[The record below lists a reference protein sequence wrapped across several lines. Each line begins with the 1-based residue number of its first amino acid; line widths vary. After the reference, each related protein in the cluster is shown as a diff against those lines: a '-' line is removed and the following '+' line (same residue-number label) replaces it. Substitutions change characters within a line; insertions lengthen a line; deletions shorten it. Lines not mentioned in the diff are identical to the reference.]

1 METIQKQTNCFYA
14 NNLKSRTL
22 TQNKK
27 NKMICY
33 TSFRF
38 SHFQKRNG
46 SLKKRKGTYHGEF
59 VFDFLKQK
67 QFFIICHTNSMQL
80 ETYLPLRNELKK
92 IDFNLKF
99 LKRKTVLNY
108 FDQQNNI
115 KKSNSKTERKD
126 KEFAK
131 KPFKSQLQDVFNGS
145 IAIIYPKRFSRSS
158 NNVNIRIFEIIETT
172 ISKTMKKNGSTKEKG
187 LVHGIHISNQ
197 KLIMLGFFLN
207 DFYLIS
213 KGKKIFNKSASN
225 LSYETNG
232 KTIESVSNILKV
244 SSIFLTLTSLIQK
257 FYKLSQPWTKL
268 VPIAKSLKE

>member
-80 ETYLPLRNELKK
+80 ETYLPLRSELKK

-108 FDQQNNI
+108 FDQHSSI
-115 KKSNSKTERKD
+115 KATPAIGLEN
-126 KEFAK
+126 
-131 KPFKSQLQDVFNGS
+131 VFNGS
-145 IAIIYPKRFSRSS
+145 IAIISPKSVSTP
-158 NNVNIRIFEIIETT
+158 IPITIFETIETT
-172 ISKTMKKNGSTKEKG
+172 IGKSSSSLLGG
-187 LVHGIHISNQ
+187 Q
-197 KLIMLGFFLN
+197 KLIMLGFFLS

-213 KGKKIFNKSASN
+213 KGKRIFSKNSSSHKEKS
-225 LSYETNG
+225 
-232 KTIESVSNILKV
+232 IESVSNILKV

-257 FYKLSQPWTKL
+257 FYKLSQPWKKL
-268 VPIAKSLKE
+268 VLIKRLESYIEPIANTCTCIF

>member
-1 METIQKQTNCFYA
+1 M
-14 NNLKSRTL
+14 
-22 TQNKK
+22 KK
-27 NKMICY
+27 
-33 TSFRF
+33 R
-38 SHFQKRNG
+38 
-46 SLKKRKGTYHGEF
+46 SLGPISLRKRKGIYHGEF

-108 FDQQNNI
+108 FDQKNKTAFFL
-115 KKSNSKTERKD
+115 KKDQFYENSSNTLNKLKN
-126 KEFAK
+126 
-131 KPFKSQLQDVFNGS
+131 VFNGS
-145 IAIIYPKRFSRSS
+145 IAIIYPHCSSSS
-158 NNVNIRIFEIIETT
+158 NNVDIRIFEIIETT
-172 ISKTMKKNGSTKEKG
+172 ISKSMNLNSPTKEKG
-187 LVHGIHISNQ
+187 QGMHGSNQ

-213 KGKKIFNKSASN
+213 KGRKIFNQNASN
-225 LSYETNG
+225 SSYDTINLLSPLPLTKQT

-244 SSIFLTLTSLIQK
+244 SSIFLTLTSLVQK

-268 VPIAKSLKE
+268 VPIAKSYKNIK